1 MGSLPFAGV
10 SRRRQQKPSDVTIAS
25 TCCICCCPECPLQ
38 HGTGIDRTPE
48 NIPCPTIPAFRS
60 PTLSESHDPAPECT
74 NFSPRWG
81 SAVSWG
87 SIPAKCFL
95 QTDCNPPRNRPF
107 GSLWGFSRDSML
119 PQSVLQ
125 HFRLGELFST
135 LNSLGGVGV
144 KWENNL
150 LATFA
155 DSGLGENLH
164 GFYFLPIGSQPLRS
178 QPHWDILGFDEKR
191 ISSLLHASRSRVRGH
206 SCWRR
211 FQRVTFASL

>member
-1 MGSLPFAGV
+1 
-10 SRRRQQKPSDVTIAS
+10 
-25 TCCICCCPECPLQ
+25 
-38 HGTGIDRTPE
+38 
-48 NIPCPTIPAFRS
+48 
-60 PTLSESHDPAPECT
+60 
-74 NFSPRWG
+74 
-81 SAVSWG
+81 
-87 SIPAKCFL
+87 
-95 QTDCNPPRNRPF
+95 
-107 GSLWGFSRDSML
+107 ML